1 MKKRQLRP
9 IWRMIIDI
17 AEALITLA
25 LFYVITAMAFL
36 VG

>member
-17 AEALITLA
+17 AETLGTLA
-25 LFYVITAMAFL
+25 LIYALTVIVFL
-36 VG
+36 LG

>member
-17 AEALITLA
+17 AEALGTLA
-25 LFYVITAMAFL
+25 LLYVMTAMVFL
-36 VG
+36 LG

>member
-17 AEALITLA
+17 AEALGALA
-25 LFYVITAMAFL
+25 LLYVMTAMVFL
-36 VG
+36 LG